1 MGKIINGLIG
11 TGLIALAAIQS
22 VHIYRYFKNTAMERQ
37 AYFSNLPVENIMAL
51 DSSFN
56 AMYEKIT
63 LDLPEKECPTR
74 REVAIHALKLNP
86 QYSARDLTKKF
97 GGKVMNIKL
106 PDYDG
111 RCNNGRHCK

>member
-1 MGKIINGLIG
+1 MGKIRNYIGAGLIV
-11 TGLIALAAIQS
+11 LAVIEGAYMYKDS
-22 VHIYRYFKNTAMERQ
+22 KNTQLERK
-37 AYFSNLPVENIMAL
+37 AYFSSLPVENVMAL
-51 DSSFN
+51 DSSFDS
-56 AMYEKIT
+56 MYEKIT

-74 REVAIHALKLNP
+74 REVAIHTLKLNP